1 MDNLM
6 NPDYEKQRQASLLR
20 SSLIEFTRFFF
31 KHITGRDFIISRP
44 VSCESHHITVAK
56 ELTRLS
62 RLEIESQRLMICLPP
77 GFGKSVM
84 VSMWTAWMM
93 AQYPDSNFLYI
104 SFSHDLASKHTYF
117 IKSIIGSQ
125 MFKYLFGV
133 SIKSDSRAKDHFA
146 TEQGGIIRA
155 FGSSGPVVGSDAG
168 LPGLDRFSGA
178 VVIDDAHKPDEVHS
192 DAVRNKVIRNYQETI
207 RQRPRGI
214 NVAIVFIGQRLHEED
229 LPAWL
234 EDGSDTVKWDVL
246 KLQGLDKA
254 GNALYPEVMP
264 QDRLLALQ
272 EKAPYVFASQYQQNP
287 IPAGGALFKPAWF
300 VSLDSEPE
308 MMATFITADTA
319 ETSKS
324 WNDATVFSFWG
335 VYEIESFGRQTGITS
350 LHWIDCV
357 EIRVEPKDL
366 KDNFLEFWQACMLYK
381 TPPTF
386 AAIEKKSTG
395 VTLSSV
401 LSEIRGLQ
409 VRNIERTRASGSKTQ
424 RFLEIQ
430 PYIADKLVSF
440 PSHGKHMFMCLEHMS
455 KITAND
461 THRHDDICDT
471 LADAV
476 KIALIDKTLHSIHNK
491 RNSASEVLSSLGAQ
505 MRRQNIARTRRDG
518 VC

>member
-1 MDNLM
+1 MLNM
-6 NPDYEKQRQASLLR
+6 EREQQASLLR
-20 SSLIEFTRFFF
+20 SSLLEFTRFFF
-31 KHITGRDFIISRP
+31 KHITGRDFIISNP
-44 VSCESHHITVAK
+44 LSMESHHVTVCR
-56 ELTRLS
+56 ELTKLS
-62 RLEIESQRLMICLPP
+62 RLEIPSQRLMINLPP
-77 GFGKSVM
+77 GYGKSVL
-84 VSMWTAWMM
+84 VSMWTAWNI
-93 AQYPDSNFLYI
+93 AQHPDSNFLYI

-117 IKSIIGSQ
+117 IKSIVSSPI
-125 MFKYLFGV
+125 FKHLFNV
-133 SIKSDSRAKDHFA
+133 SIKVDSRAKDHFA

-155 FGSSGPVVGSDAG
+155 FGSGGPVVGSDAG

-192 DAVRNKVIRNYQETI
+192 DAVRGNVIRNYQETI
-207 RQRPRGI
+207 SRRPRGV
-214 NVAIVFIGQRLHEED
+214 NVPIIFIGQRLHEED

-234 EDGSDTVKWDVL
+234 EDGNDTSAWDIL
-246 KLQGLDKA
+246 KLKGLNDA

-264 QDRLLALQ
+264 KDKLLALQ
-272 EKAPYVFASQYQQNP
+272 EKSPYVFASQYQQNP
-287 IPAGGALFKPAWF
+287 IPSGGALFKPDWF
-300 VSLDSEPE
+300 VSLVEEPP
-308 MMATFITADTA
+308 MLSTFITADTA

-335 VYEIESFGRQTGITS
+335 IYEIESFGRQTGTKG
-350 LHWIDCV
+350 LHWIDCL

-366 KDNFLEFWQACMLYK
+366 RDNFLEFWQACMLYP

-401 LSEIRGLQ
+401 LSEMRGLQ
-409 VRNIERTRASGSKTQ
+409 VRNIERTRASGSKAQ

-430 PYIADKLVSF
+430 PYIAEKLISF
-440 PSHGKHMFMCLEHMS
+440 PAYGKHVQTCLEHMS

-471 LADAV
+471 AADAI
-476 KIALIDKTLHSIHNK
+476 KIALIDKTLHTMHNK
-491 RNSASEVLSSLGAQ
+491 RTSATDVLSNLGTQ

-518 VC
+518 VR